1 MSELYELSLD
11 ELMKE
16 DKALLKKI
24 EKDVR
29 VVKTEKK
36 IIKFAWISIV
46 IGTILII
53 IGEIF
58 EGNPFIDFING
69 AFPWV
74 LLGLMFLLAILHLNK
89 EEKE

>member
-1 MSELYELSLD
+1 
-11 ELMKE
+11 MKG

-29 VVKTEKK
+29 AVKVEKK

>member
-1 MSELYELSLD
+1 
-11 ELMKE
+11 MKG

-29 VVKTEKK
+29 GVKAEKK
-36 IIKFAWISIV
+36 IIIFAWISIV

-53 IGEIF
+53 VGEIF

-74 LLGLMFLLAILHLNK
+74 LLGLMFLFAILYLNK